1 VSILLPDGTPA
12 EPGLPPRPPPPRP
25 TRDLSPRT
33 VLMVLGIVL
42 GVLLVLSLGYLAWRA
57 IASLFVAAFLAMAL
71 NPLVVLLQRRAG
83 LRRAVAATVVFLVAF
98 ALFAGLSFLVVPPLV
113 SQTVDFVE
121 GLPDL
126 IREADRGAGPLG
138 FLERKFDLVDRIES
152 ALEDGGAAAALGFTT
167 PVVDA
172 ARAAIATAFSAVA
185 ILFLTFFMLLD
196 GRRLV
201 DRVLDVLPDG
211 TRPRWERVF
220 AGIYRTVGGY
230 VAGNL
235 LISICAGVV
244 AGITLFAVGVP
255 FAVALGI
262 LVAVLDLIPLVGA
275 ALATVVVGLVALTE
289 GWTPALIVVA
299 VLLVYQ
305 QFENHVLQPL
315 VYGRS
320 VQLSPLA
327 ILASVLIG
335 AELAGVLGALAAI
348 PIGGSVAVIGG
359 EFVRWKRES
368 LIETP
373 PGVRLAEDAPEES
386 LDEDPE
392 EAS

>member
-1 VSILLPDGTPA
+1 VSIVLPDGTPV
-12 EPGLPPRPPPPRP
+12 EPGLQTPPPTPRPR
-25 TRDLSPRT
+25 RELSPRT

-42 GVLLVLSLGYLAWRA
+42 GVLFVLSLGYLAWRA

-71 NPLVVLLQRRAG
+71 NPLVVILQRRG
-83 LRRAVAATVVFLVAF
+83 LRRGVAATVTFLAAF
-98 ALFAGLSFLVVPPLV
+98 AVFAGMSFLVIPPLV
-113 SQTVDFVE
+113 SQIVDFVE

-138 FLERKFDLVDRIES
+138 FLEREFGLVDRIES
-152 ALEDGGAAAALGFTT
+152 ALEEGGAGAALGFTT

-172 ARAAIATAFSAVA
+172 ARAAIATAFSAIA
-185 ILFLTFFMLLD
+185 IFFLTFFMLLD
-196 GRRLV
+196 GRRWV

-220 AGIYRTVGGY
+220 EGIYRTVGGY

-235 LISICAGVV
+235 LISVCAGVV
-244 AGITLFAVGVP
+244 AGVTLFAVGLPYAVP
-255 FAVALGI
+255 LGV
-262 LVAVLDLIPLVGA
+262 LVAVLDLVPLVGA
-275 ALATVVVGLVALTE
+275 AFATAIVGLVALTE
-289 GWTPALIVVA
+289 GWTPALIVVG
-299 VLLVYQ
+299 VLLAYQ

-335 AELAGVLGALAAI
+335 AELAGILGALAAI
-348 PIGGSVAVIGG
+348 PIAGAVAVIAG
-359 EFVRWKRES
+359 EFVRWRRES
-368 LIETP
+368 MIETP
-373 PGVRLAEDAPEES
+373 AGVRLAEDEPAPGPEE
-386 LDEDPE
+386 PGQ
-392 EAS
+392 EAR

>member
-1 VSILLPDGTPA
+1 
-12 EPGLPPRPPPPRP
+12 
-25 TRDLSPRT
+25 
-33 VLMVLGIVL
+33 
-42 GVLLVLSLGYLAWRA
+42 
-57 IASLFVAAFLAMAL
+57 
-71 NPLVVLLQRRAG
+71 
-83 LRRAVAATVVFLVAF
+83 
-98 ALFAGLSFLVVPPLV
+98 
-113 SQTVDFVE
+113 
-121 GLPDL
+121 
-126 IREADRGAGPLG
+126 
-138 FLERKFDLVDRIES
+138 
-152 ALEDGGAAAALGFTT
+152 
-167 PVVDA
+167 
-172 ARAAIATAFSAVA
+172 
-185 ILFLTFFMLLD
+185 MLLD
-196 GRRLV
+196 GRRLI

-211 TRPRWERVF
+211 ARPRWERVF

-235 LISICAGVV
+235 LISVCAGVV

-255 FAVALGI
+255 YAVALGI

-359 EFVRWKRES
+359 EFVRWRRES

-373 PGVRLAEDAPEES
+373 PGVHLAEDAPDEG
-386 LDEDPE
+386 LDDEPE
-392 EAS
+392 EAR